1 MGLKLHCNKCNKF
14 LNEITPEEASRL
26 NGNEVCKE
34 CVESARSTLDRFNAL
49 YKKLAAS
56 LGAKHNAG
64 VRQLEDL
71 IHRELDL

>member
-34 CVESARSTLDRFNAL
+34 CVELAHSTLDKYNAL
-49 YKKLAAS
+49 YKKLVTS
-56 LGAKHNAG
+56 LGSTHNRG
-64 VRQLEDL
+64 VKQLEDL